1 MPKTKINSLAAAFID
16 FSQTGFIF
24 KYINLKEGKRLM
36 KAAIVFT
43 GSGPLVILTSYESF
57 TDPKLVAKLNAK
69 GIRKYMGFELP
80 VELCQKRY
88 GEHYP
93 VVINDLRQTD
103 DLRVL
108 DYDGHHVFLTF
119 SFSEY
124 GNEFKHE

>member
-1 MPKTKINSLAAAFID
+1 
-16 FSQTGFIF
+16 
-24 KYINLKEGKRLM
+24 M

-69 GIRKYMGFELP
+69 GVRKYMGFELP
-80 VELCQKRY
+80 LELCQKRY

-124 GNEFKHE
+124 GNEFRHE